1 MTPRKRWPN
10 EADWA
15 RLDAIAGAQRIDT
28 LARPILD
35 GDAMTEIERVQRAG
49 QICRAALE
57 IVKDLQAAGP
67 QEFKKERAL

>member
-1 MTPRKRWPN
+1 MTLRKRWPN

-15 RLDAIAGAQRIDT
+15 RLNSIAGAQRIDM

-35 GDAMTEIERVQRAG
+35 GQAMTEVERIQRAG
-49 QICRAALE
+49 QICRSALE

-67 QEFKKERAL
+67 QEFKKERP

>member
-15 RLDAIAGAQRIDT
+15 RQNAIAGAQRIDR

-35 GDAMTEIERVQRAG
+35 GEGMTEIERIQRAG

-57 IVKDLQAAGP
+57 IVKDLLAVGP
-67 QEFKKERAL
+67 QEFLEK

>member
-15 RLDAIAGAQRIDT
+15 RLDSIAKAQRIDT

-35 GDAMTEIERVQRAG
+35 GEKMTEIERVQRAG
-49 QICRAALE
+49 QICRTALE
-57 IVKDLQAAGP
+57 IIKDLLAVGP
-67 QEFKKERAL
+67 QEFKREL

>member
-10 EADWA
+10 EAEWA
-15 RLDAIAGAQRIDT
+15 RLDAIAKAHKIDA

-35 GDAMTEIERVQRAG
+35 GEPMTEIERVQRAG

-57 IVKDLQAAGP
+57 IAKALQAVGP
-67 QEFKKERAL
+67 QEFKKEL

>member
-15 RLDAIAGAQRIDT
+15 RQDAMAKAHRIDA

-35 GDAMTEIERVQRAG
+35 GESMTEVERVQRAG
-49 QICRAALE
+49 QICRTALE
-57 IVKDLQAAGP
+57 IVKDLLAVGP
-67 QEFKKERAL
+67 QEFRKEP